1 MNQSKQVCDRGLPAK
16 VVSPMLMNC
25 SIVRDAL
32 FLPVQ
37 VMSRG
42 PLPWLMDTHRAI
54 FPSSKAQA
62 FMVMLFIAV
71 V

>member
-1 MNQSKQVCDRGLPAK
+1 
-16 VVSPMLMNC
+16 MLINC

-62 FMVMLFIAV
+62 FMVMPFIAV
-71 V
+71 AWPASTGIASVLSPFAL